1 MNKMQTRKGIQIKQE
16 RGEEKEAKEK
26 VINKTQ
32 TWSQKKNNNIKKKK
46 KERVQWLILKK
57 ILKTGL

>member
-1 MNKMQTRKGIQIKQE
+1 MNKMETRKGIQIKQE

-32 TWSQKKNNNIKKKK
+32 TWSQKKKTTKKKNNNNKKTK
-46 KERVQWLILKK
+46 KEYN
-57 ILKTGL
+57 G